1 MVMALDEAADVDVA
15 LVEQLPPPPAEGDEE
30 DDEAEDEEGRI
41 VVAVGMVPWR
51 SYVLIVVLRGGTPCP
66 QTPTRAESI

>member
-15 LVEQLPPPPAEGDEE
+15 LVEQLPPPAEGEE

-41 VVAVGMVPWR
+41 VVAVGMV
-51 SYVLIVVLRGGTPCP
+51 INPCLNAE
-66 QTPTRAESI
+66 QFSLAKPTRK

>member
-15 LVEQLPPPPAEGDEE
+15 LVEQLPPPAEGDEE

-41 VVAVGMVPWR
+41 VVAVGMV
-51 SYVLIVVLRGGTPCP
+51 INPCLN
-66 QTPTRAESI
+66 AEQFLSQSQRESST

>member
-41 VVAVGMVPWR
+41 VVAVGMV
-51 SYVLIVVLRGGTPCP
+51 INPCLN
-66 QTPTRAESI
+66 AEQFLSQSQRESST